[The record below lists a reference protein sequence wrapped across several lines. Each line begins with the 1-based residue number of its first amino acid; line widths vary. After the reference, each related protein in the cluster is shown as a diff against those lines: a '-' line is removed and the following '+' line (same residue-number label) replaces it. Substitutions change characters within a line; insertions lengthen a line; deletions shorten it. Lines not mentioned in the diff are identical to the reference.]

1 MAPSVVDIGCSQLP
15 SRQTEWGG
23 AEMLVACNIEP
34 PNREERSS
42 EWAVVSSV
50 REIRSRS
57 QLQSR
62 QRKYSARETKLKSH
76 QTEWSVVDNR
86 L

>member
-1 MAPSVVDIGCSQLP
+1 MKVGCN
-15 SRQTEWGG
+15 E
-23 AEMLVACNIEP
+23 VP
-34 PNREERSS
+34 PEREKRSS
-42 EWAVVSSV
+42 EWAVVSSA
-50 REIRSRS
+50 RDIRSRCR
-57 QLQSR
+57 LQSR